1 MKRKPKSRPAKPAK
15 AAKPSKA
22 AKAAKPVKP
31 ASSAPP
37 VIDQLLELKNPHS
50 VRAVLSVRPKDV
62 TELRFYAEP
71 KGLWNKIAEMA
82 DEANIPI
89 RTLPPPADKKGRA
102 PVKQERTGHAV
113 AFVKPRQPVSLQ
125 SLLKMPDADES
136 QSAPLWLALDSLQDP
151 HNVGAIFRSAAFFG
165 VRGILMTR
173 SQSAPINATVHDIAA
188 GGVEHVP
195 FAIEANLNRALKL
208 AKDAGLWIL
217 GTSEHAEG
225 SVWEVDRRRPWLTV
239 VGNEQKGLRRLT
251 LEKCDHL
258 CTIPGPGDVGSLNVS
273 VATGI
278 VLAALQ
284 QPF

>member
-1 MKRKPKSRPAKPAK
+1 MKRKPKSRPAKS
-15 AAKPSKA
+15 AAPSS
-22 AKAAKPVKP
+22 P
-31 ASSAPP
+31 PP
-37 VIDQLLELKNPHS
+37 VVDQLLELKNPHS

-71 KGLWNKIAEMA
+71 KGLWNKIAELA

-113 AFVKPRQPVSLQ
+113 ALVKPRQAATLQ
-125 SLLKMPDADES
+125 SLLQVPETGDGPP
-136 QSAPLWLALDSLQDP
+136 PLWLALDSLQDP

-195 FAIEANLNRALKL
+195 FAIEPNLNRALKL

-225 SVWEVDRRRPWLTV
+225 SLWEVDRRRPWLVV

-284 QPF
+284 QS